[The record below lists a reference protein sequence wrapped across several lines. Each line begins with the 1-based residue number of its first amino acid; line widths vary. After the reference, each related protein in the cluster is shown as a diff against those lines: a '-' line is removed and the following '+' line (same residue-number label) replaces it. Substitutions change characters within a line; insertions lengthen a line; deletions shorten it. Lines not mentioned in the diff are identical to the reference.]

1 MFDAQL
7 PKSLP
12 KRKNAEPL
20 DHPKEE
26 IQIWPGTNHWCTRGI
41 FIIDIHLSKH
51 QETEE
56 TEQWIARCQL
66 RTRTTKTSNTWKPGM
81 IWHWTQLEPTRDQ
94 IILILTTYTWNS
106 YFQEWRIPITFPFCF
121 KSQRQNTRNKKTP
134 CMGQREHNVSD
145 MENGH
150 WIDRD
155 LQSFNIGFLHTV

>member
-1 MFDAQL
+1 M
-7 PKSLP
+7 PNSPSPSL
-12 KRKNAEPL
+12 KNAEPL

-26 IQIWPGTNHWCTRGI
+26 IQIWPGTNHWCIRGI

-94 IILILTTYTWNS
+94 IILILMTYTWNS
-106 YFQEWRIPITFPFCF
+106 YFQEWRIPITFLFCF
-121 KSQRQNTRNKKTP
+121 KSQRQNTRKKNSLHGTAGTQ
-134 CMGQREHNVSD
+134 CLRHGKWTLNWQRSTEFQH
-145 MENGH
+145 
-150 WIDRD
+150 R
-155 LQSFNIGFLHTV
+155 

>member
-1 MFDAQL
+1 
-7 PKSLP
+7 
-12 KRKNAEPL
+12 
-20 DHPKEE
+20 
-26 IQIWPGTNHWCTRGI
+26 
-41 FIIDIHLSKH
+41 
-51 QETEE
+51 
-56 TEQWIARCQL
+56 
-66 RTRTTKTSNTWKPGM
+66 M